1 MFFKFHNQLSIFLH
15 NQKSFYNNFFF
26 YMAKVICGFGYLFS
40 LQGNSW
46 RVYSNF
52 SSVYI
57 SNSDTK
63 KNGAVICLHFV
74 SYLFMSIDLYASKLV
89 GMILCC
95 IIEKCNIEPSRSH
108 KDFFWNIIFFK
119 TDSSIALKEPTLSDK
134 WCSRCKI
141 RRLSETIAVVIHFF
155 SIYSVIIQKYIDP
168 WSLALYHS
176 QIMR

>member
-1 MFFKFHNQLSIFLH
+1 MMFHFIAFL
-15 NQKSFYNNFFF
+15 NICFLNFTTSWVFF
-26 YMAKVICGFGYLFS
+26 YTTKRVFTTISFFTWRKLYVVLVTYFS

-74 SYLFMSIDLYASKLV
+74 SYLFMSIGLYASKLV
-89 GMILCC
+89 GMILCR
-95 IIEKCNIEPSRSH
+95 IIEKCNIEPWRWY

-141 RRLSETIAVVIHFF
+141 RRLSETIAVVIHFLA
-155 SIYSVIIQKYIDP
+155 YIV
-168 WSLALYHS
+168 LLFKNT
-176 QIMR
+176 